1 MTETNE
7 IHRDTVVDKQDAL
20 SETIHLMTDLIASYL
35 ADGTQCSEFELI
47 KWLQAPDQ
55 GVFRADVM
63 SDSVTL
69 FRSHFLVM
77 HCLYQLRNHWL
88 TEQRGF
94 LEISA
99 LNIILRPVSERAE
112 HTLKSAIAQQDPLA
126 AYYLDLNQLE
136 TDEESIDALLN
147 DFWRRMV
154 IPDNYDAD
162 LATLELQP
170 PVDSI
175 SVRQQY
181 RRLAMR
187 HHPDKGG
194 DGEQFRRVSAAYQRL
209 KQGF

>member
-7 IHRDTVVDKQDAL
+7 IHRDTVADKQDAL

-35 ADGTQCSEFELI
+35 ADGSSCTEFELI

-55 GVFRADVM
+55 GVFRADAM

-77 HCLYQLRNHWL
+77 HCLYQLRNQWL

-99 LNIILRPVSERAE
+99 LNIILRPVSERTE

-126 AYYLDLNQLE
+126 AYYLDLNELE

-187 HHPDKGG
+187 YHPDKGG

>member
-35 ADGTQCSEFELI
+35 TDGTQCSEFELI

-55 GVFRADVM
+55 GVFRADAM

-112 HTLKSAIAQQDPLA
+112 HALKSTMAKQDPLA
-126 AYYLDLNQLE
+126 AYYLDLNELE

>member
-7 IHRDTVVDKQDAL
+7 IHRDTAVDKQDAL

-55 GVFRADVM
+55 GVFRADAM

-99 LNIILRPVSERAE
+99 LNIILRPVSERTE

-126 AYYLDLNQLE
+126 AYYLDLNELE

-187 HHPDKGG
+187 YHPDKGG

>member
-1 MTETNE
+1 
-7 IHRDTVVDKQDAL
+7 
-20 SETIHLMTDLIASYL
+20 
-35 ADGTQCSEFELI
+35 
-47 KWLQAPDQ
+47 
-55 GVFRADVM
+55 
-63 SDSVTL
+63 
-69 FRSHFLVM
+69 
-77 HCLYQLRNHWL
+77 
-88 TEQRGF
+88 
-94 LEISA
+94 
-99 LNIILRPVSERAE
+99 
-112 HTLKSAIAQQDPLA
+112 
-126 AYYLDLNQLE
+126 
-136 TDEESIDALLN
+136 
-147 DFWRRMV
+147 MV

>member
-7 IHRDTVVDKQDAL
+7 IHRDTVADKQDAL

-55 GVFRADVM
+55 GVFRADAM

-99 LNIILRPVSERAE
+99 LNIILRPVSERTE

-126 AYYLDLNQLE
+126 AYYLDLNELE

-187 HHPDKGG
+187 YHPDKGG

>member
-7 IHRDTVVDKQDAL
+7 IHRDTAVDKQDAL

-47 KWLQAPDQ
+47 TWLQAPDQ
-55 GVFRADVM
+55 GVFRADAM

-126 AYYLDLNQLE
+126 AYYLDLNELE

-187 HHPDKGG
+187 YHPDKGG

>member
-7 IHRDTVVDKQDAL
+7 IHSDTVVDKQDAL

-55 GVFRADVM
+55 GVFRADAM

-112 HTLKSAIAQQDPLA
+112 HTLKSAMAKQDPLA
-126 AYYLDLNQLE
+126 AYYLDLNELE

-187 HHPDKGG
+187 HHPDIGG

>member
-7 IHRDTVVDKQDAL
+7 IHSDTVVDKQDAL

-55 GVFRADVM
+55 GVFRADAM

-112 HTLKSAIAQQDPLA
+112 HTLKSAMAKQDPLA
-126 AYYLDLNQLE
+126 AYYLDLNELE

>member
-7 IHRDTVVDKQDAL
+7 IHRDTVADKQDAL

-35 ADGTQCSEFELI
+35 ADGGSCSEFELI

-55 GVFRADVM
+55 GVFRADAM

-112 HTLKSAIAQQDPLA
+112 HTLKSSMAKQDPLA
-126 AYYLDLNQLE
+126 AYYLDLNELE

-187 HHPDKGG
+187 YHPDKGG

>member
-55 GVFRADVM
+55 GVFRADAM

-126 AYYLDLNQLE
+126 AYYLDLNELE

>member
-7 IHRDTVVDKQDAL
+7 IHRDTVADKQDAL

-55 GVFRADVM
+55 GVFRADAM

-126 AYYLDLNQLE
+126 AYYLDLNELE

-187 HHPDKGG
+187 YHPDKGG

>member
-7 IHRDTVVDKQDAL
+7 IHRDTAVDKQDAL

-35 ADGTQCSEFELI
+35 ADGSSCTEFGLI

-55 GVFRADVM
+55 GVFRADAM

-126 AYYLDLNQLE
+126 AYYLDLNELE

-175 SVRQQY
+175 SVRQQD

-187 HHPDKGG
+187 YHPDKGG